1 MSKVESQSMIPVL
14 ERPKTVRATDH
25 TVSEITPHPA
35 ETSALKYIKARVLD
49 ILAHAYKNVT

>member
-1 MSKVESQSMIPVL
+1 MIPVL